1 MKLQTAKEKIEYY
14 LNSICCLNPGFEI
27 EVSTNLVTNNVKTI
41 EEYLLH
47 KKENEKVYRLVV
59 IKMPKDPNIP
69 YCIGKRVDLLYKDI
83 PPEITVVRHDIYLTV
98 KSVHKILNKISYD
111 VPQTFIRKAGNCL
124 IHKYKLRIWYDTFSR
139 TANLITKTGFKFNA
153 KVIKNKSI
161 LKDIKKRYGVVV
173 KAKKSIGYG
182 SGPFIFVTFKDPEK
196 AYVTLQLE
204 GYNLE
209 EYDY

>member
-1 MKLQTAKEKIEYY
+1 MRLQTAKEKIEYY

-27 EVSTNLVTNNVKTI
+27 EVSTNFFTNNVKTI

-47 KKENEKVYRLVV
+47 RKENEKAYRVVV

-69 YCIGKRVDLLYKDI
+69 YCISKRIDLLYKNI
-83 PPEITVVRHDIYLTV
+83 PSEIIVTGHAIYLTV
-98 KSVHKILNKISYD
+98 ESVYKILNKIPYD
-111 VPQTFIRKAGNCL
+111 VPQTFVRRAGNCL
-124 IHKYKLRIWYDTFSR
+124 IHKYKLRIWDNAFSR

-153 KVIKNKSI
+153 RVIKNTPI
-161 LKDIKKRYGVVV
+161 LKEVKKRYDIIVE
-173 KAKKSIGYG
+173 AKKSIGYG
-182 SGPFIFVTFKDPEK
+182 SGPFIFVAFKDPEK
-196 AYVTLQLE
+196 TYVTLQLE